1 MALKACRECKKKVST
16 EATACPSCGAPN
28 PTQKKVN
35 TKPWGADKQSKIK
48 NERNIENKTSKNSSG
63 FVRSFWNG
71 EWTLL
76 QSFWGYGIVGTT
88 VMGIPLYLADA
99 FLDKMSVGMNFIAI
113 LYFIFYCVFFIWVM
127 VGTWRS
133 AQKYSKKKS
142 VWGGLAQIAIFGSAV
157 SFLWGFFI

>member
-1 MALKACRECKKKVST
+1 MTLKSCRECSKKVST
-16 EATACPSCGAPN
+16 EASVCPSCGVPN
-28 PTQKKVN
+28 PTQKKIN

-48 NERNIENKTSKNSSG
+48 NEETIEKKPSNNTSG
-63 FVRSFWNG
+63 FIKSFWNG

-76 QSFWGYGIVGTT
+76 QSFWGYGVVGTT
-88 VMGIPLYLADA
+88 VMSIPLLVADA
-99 FLDKMSVGMNFIAI
+99 YLDKLSDSMNFIGA
-113 LYFIFYCVFFIWVM
+113 LYFIFYCVFFIWVT

-133 AQKYSKKKS
+133 AGKYSKKKS